1 MDRTKTTDR
10 TTDKTRASGG
20 AKTTKKSAVCGIL
33 GSGKTQFCESGE
45 PFGGTWFCRLAQSA
59 ACGLPIYSEQR
70 YPACRGISRRA
81 KHRAVAAEYHGEIGH
96 RRDIADLDT
105 AAARG
110 KDIAYLLGITAVAVL
125 CLIRNQYNI
134 FYLHRIPP

>member
-1 MDRTKTTDR
+1 MTTPL
-10 TTDKTRASGG
+10 AS
-20 AKTTKKSAVCGIL
+20 TGII
-33 GSGKTQFCESGE
+33 QRNE
-45 PFGGTWFCRLAQSA
+45 A
-59 ACGLPIYSEQR
+59 ACAVPLVRHDNIEHHTALYAIVAVKKAVKNTEVTYLGLGHIADPAEIYSEQR